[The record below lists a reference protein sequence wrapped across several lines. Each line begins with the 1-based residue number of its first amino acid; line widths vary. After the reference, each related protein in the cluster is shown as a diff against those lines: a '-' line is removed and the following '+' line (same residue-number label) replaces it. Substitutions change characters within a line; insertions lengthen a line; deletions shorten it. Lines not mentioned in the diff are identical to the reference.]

1 MTTRSFSKKQGFQ
14 KIGGNTETNTAIE
27 LNRFLTDFVDVFSTD
42 ELYEILNAYME
53 GDCKDIDHNL
63 WEKMYRTFMC
73 VDEREVLDFID
84 ENFPIF
90 MARFTLRSYKER
102 NTK

>member
-1 MTTRSFSKKQGFQ
+1 MYFPPTNCMKSLTLTW
-14 KIGGNTETNTAIE
+14 GG
-27 LNRFLTDFVDVFSTD
+27 
-42 ELYEILNAYME
+42 
-53 GDCKDIDHNL
+53 GDCKYIDHSL

-90 MARFTLRSYKER
+90 MARFTLRSYKDR

>member
-1 MTTRSFSKKQGFQ
+1 MMTRSFSRRQGFQ
-14 KIGGNTETNTAIE
+14 KIGGNTKTNTEIR
-27 LNRFLTDFVDVFSTD
+27 LDQFLTEFVDVFSTE

-53 GDCKDIDHNL
+53 GNTNNIDDNL
-63 WEKMYRTFMC
+63 AKKMYRTFLC
-73 VDEREVLDFID
+73 ENDREVLEFID

>member
-53 GDCKDIDHNL
+53 GDCKDIDHSL

-73 VDEREVLDFID
+73 VDEWEVLDFID

>member
-1 MTTRSFSKKQGFQ
+1 MYFPR
-14 KIGGNTETNTAIE
+14 TNCMKS
-27 LNRFLTDFVDVFSTD
+27 LTLTWG
-42 ELYEILNAYME
+42 
-53 GDCKDIDHNL
+53 GDCKDIDHSL
-63 WEKMYRTFMC
+63 WKKMYRTFLCM
-73 VDEREVLDFID
+73 DEWEVLNFID